1 MAIFDLAPAIEISRK
16 IVREKTNQVVL
27 RLVPDIKKSQEAPN
41 RSFTI
46 FLVTIF
52 ILGLLTLLIINTA
65 LTQDAFVLQ
74 DLKQQ
79 SQILTDQRE
88 AILQELAA
96 KSSPDKLAEI
106 ATELGMIAST
116 NLHFLDLSVGDQ

>member
-41 RSFTI
+41 RSFAI

-106 ATELGMIAST
+106 ATELGMIAQT